1 MITYKEERPWGW
13 FEILHEESD
22 LKIKRIMVEPGKRL
36 SLQSHEKRSENWTII
51 KGRAIVTLDDQEHS
65 LSINQMIFIPCRARH
80 RIENSGS
87 SEMIFVEIQT
97 GTYLGEDDIV
107 RYQDDFNR
115 I

>member
-1 MITYKEERPWGW
+1 MITYKEKRPWGW

-51 KGRAIVTLDDQEHS
+51 KGRAIVTLDDREHS
-65 LSINQMIFIPCRARH
+65 LSINQMIFIPRQARH

-97 GTYLGEDDIV
+97 GTYLGEDDLV

>member
-1 MITYKEERPWGW
+1 MITYKEKRPWGW
-13 FEILHEESD
+13 FEILHEESG

-51 KGRAIVTLDDQEHS
+51 KGRAIVTLDDREHN
-65 LSINQMIFIPCRARH
+65 LSINQMIFIPRRARH

-97 GTYLGEDDIV
+97 GTYLGEDDLV